1 MRPWSGAS
9 KPAISRSKVVLP
21 QPDGPT
27 IAVRLPLAT
36 LEIDAGKCRHRAVML
51 VQAADF
57 EKAHRPAIRFDWT

>member
-9 KPAISRSKVVLP
+9 KPAIRRSRVVLP
-21 QPDGPT
+21 QPEGPT

-36 LEIDAGKCRHRAVML
+36 LEVDAGQGRDRAVVL